1 MNNLI
6 NSTKSTWIANVE
18 AVEGLEKYYKSKTPR
33 FDKIA
38 EEFEEGLDN
47 AKFVECY
54 DPDCVSCKEFYF
66 RGYVIHVKELEQT
79 FSACRYFSLQVI
91 PTEEECEKYPY
102 INDRDEIVELPDERY
117 MEFSYEKYL
126 SFTTGDNNSNEK
138 SMVRRMTIRKFLAD
152 VMSRFVFEIKAAI
165 NNDSVDEDLEALEG
179 EEEI

>member
-6 NSTKSTWIANVE
+6 NSTKSTWIADVKTI
-18 AVEGLEKYYKSKTPR
+18 EGLEKYYKSKTPR
-33 FDKIA
+33 LDKIT

-54 DPDCVSCKEFYF
+54 DLDCVSCKEFYF

-79 FSACRYFSLQVI
+79 FSTCRYFSLQVI

-102 INDRDEIVELPDERY
+102 INEHDEIVEVQDARY

-126 SFTTGDNNSNEK
+126 SFTTGDNSCEK
-138 SMVRRMTIRKFLAD
+138 SMVRRMAIRKFLTA
-152 VMSRFVFEIKAAI
+152 VMSRFIFEIKVAI
-165 NNDSVDEDLEALEG
+165 NDDGVDEDLEVLEG
-179 EEEI
+179 EDTEI